1 MVYDSYDI
9 REPAGCAQGWG
20 VVGQSRQKGSVME
33 IYIHTTGKE
42 IALVEV
48 AEDKTVETLI
58 AEHIGGGGE
67 AWLEDGE
74 EPLGRDKG
82 LAAAGVGER
91 AHVHVSKCAEVHVTV
106 RYGGNG
112 IERDFKPNQSIARV
126 FAWATGKDGFDLTP
140 TERAKHALAVCGTTT
155 EADRDEHVGT
165 FANDE
170 CKACFDL
177 VPKER
182 FEG

>member
-1 MVYDSYDI
+1 MLRTRLPWTEGPPTPFTGSVYSFPMVVERLYQYVYDSYDI

-112 IERDFKPNQSIARV
+112 IERR
-126 FAWATGKDGFDLTP
+126 LTLIVG
-140 TERAKHALAVCGTTT
+140 EG
-155 EADRDEHVGT
+155 AD
-165 FANDE
+165 
-170 CKACFDL
+170 
-177 VPKER
+177 
-182 FEG
+182 